1 MREGAEHVG
10 GVMGECGVWGK
21 CMDTLSRHLVYFLGC
36 VLKEEEGMLSSCSH
50 QGKKGTWQRRGTR
63 GEGEQE
69 GGSGRKTV
77 RSSRQDPRMLVS
89 CPAGLQDPSEDM
101 EKG

>member
-1 MREGAEHVG
+1 MWKLPPA
-10 GVMGECGVWGK
+10 
-21 CMDTLSRHLVYFLGC
+21 
-36 VLKEEEGMLSSCSH
+36 
-50 QGKKGTWQRRGTR
+50 R

-69 GGSGRKTV
+69 EGSGRKTV